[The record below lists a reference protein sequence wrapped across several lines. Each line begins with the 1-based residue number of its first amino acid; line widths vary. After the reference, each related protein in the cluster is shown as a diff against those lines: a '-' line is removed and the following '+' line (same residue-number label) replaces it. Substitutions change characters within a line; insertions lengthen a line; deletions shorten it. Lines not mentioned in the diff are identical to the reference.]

1 MLLRM
6 GVVGALGVLVTLGV
20 CRHGLVAAEP
30 SDADKAR
37 LRLRVAPG
45 LNVSLWAG
53 EPLIQNITSVSFD
66 DTGRAYVVETGRRR
80 TSVFDIRN
88 FKEWVPD
95 DLALRTVGERADY
108 LERML
113 ATNGAFLAAATKG
126 GRGGFGDFSGDGLVN
141 VRDLEV
147 ESERIRLVWDADRD
161 GRADAATT
169 FADGFRTRVSGV
181 AAGVLAQGSN
191 VWFTCIPDLWRF
203 DAAPPAGPDAPSGEQ
218 PGVPPQNARR
228 LLHGFGVHIAYGGH
242 DMHGLIRGPDGRL
255 YFTIA
260 DRGATVTNREGRV
273 LSAPDTG
280 SVFRCEPDGSALE
293 IFATG
298 LRNPQE
304 LAFDEFGNLW
314 TGDNNGDGG
323 DQARWTLVLE
333 GADYG
338 WTIGWQWLPRMGAWN
353 SERLWHTRESNT
365 AAYLVPPVA
374 HVGHGPAGIAY
385 YPGTGL
391 GAAFE
396 GAFVYAD
403 FPGGIR
409 TFRVEPD
416 GAFFRMASAPGTTAA
431 PAAWLQDNSATNLT
445 GKLLWNLS
453 PVDVTF
459 PPFGGVMVADWVE
472 GWEKTGKGRLW
483 WVQDPELIHH
493 PAIAETRR
501 LLAEGMAGR
510 PESECSELLGHRD
523 MRVRLN
529 AQWELASRGL
539 PVWNVLAEVALRGTN
554 PRARRHAI
562 WGLGQVLR
570 NAEGRTPQVELLNWS
585 PLLPLLE
592 STDAEVRAHAAR
604 FFGEARL
611 ANAQRALWRL
621 ITDANARVAAQAI
634 LAVRDLWHGVVSEA
648 GLRVRLSWRDRLY
661 ESLPSRFQKLLPDP
675 GSDYILHVPE
685 QELVQAVVRHG
696 GEDPVLRHALV
707 QFYAEFLQTYRWGAP
722 EAAAELVPP
731 DSPKDLQLALL
742 LAQRRIDAPGIA
754 ASLTHRNPQ
763 LVLEAARAIHDR
775 PIEAA
780 MGDLAALLD
789 GAPRHSWLQQ
799 SKDMP
804 PGLKFTGDE
813 WLTWVLRRSVN
824 AAFRLGGATNAT
836 RLALLAIQDA
846 VPDPVRI
853 EALAALGDWGR
864 PPSVDRVVGLHRPI
878 PTRDPRPAREA
889 LAGAWP
895 ELVSDAPLQVLIAA
909 LDAAEALEWTGRAA
923 ALDALESHADPAVRT
938 EAGRRKAAR
947 AVVPVA
953 ELRQQ
958 LVSGSLS
965 ERQEALQALAGSA
978 DPAATGALDEI
989 SGPWTRGEWPP
1000 ALALDLM
1007 EALARRRPGHPV
1019 LVAWTNSWRSDDP
1032 IAADRLALEG
1042 GNSLRGRRLFAERA
1056 EWGCQRCHRLGGV
1069 GGEVGPPLDGLGHRR
1084 GREHVLRSILHPND
1098 TIAEGFE
1105 TAVVTRRDGSVV
1117 IGVVKAELPDNLELE
1132 TPEEG
1137 RVVIP
1142 KTEIESR
1149 ERGLSTMPDGFG
1161 ELVTRRELRDLI
1173 EAMTSESR

>member
-1 MLLRM
+1 MLLRRS
-6 GVVGALGVLVTLGV
+6 ALAVLWVMVTLDV
-20 CRHGLVAAEP
+20 CRHAVTAAEP

-37 LRLRVAPG
+37 LRLRVSPG
-45 LNVSLWAG
+45 LEVSLWAG

-88 FKEWVPD
+88 FKEWVTD
-95 DLALRTVGERADY
+95 DLALRSVEDRADY
-108 LERML
+108 LRRML
-113 ATNGAFLAAATKG
+113 ATNEAFLAAATKS
-126 GRGGFGDFSGDGLVN
+126 GRGGFGDFNQDGVVN
-141 VRDLEV
+141 VQDLEV

-169 FADGFRTRVSGV
+169 FADGFRTSVSGV

-191 VWFTCIPDLWRF
+191 VWFTCIPDLWQF
-203 DAAPPAGPDAPSGEQ
+203 DAASTAGPNAPIGEH
-218 PGVPPQNARR
+218 PGVPPQNAQR
-228 LLHGFGVHIAYGGH
+228 LHHGFGVHIAYGGH

-255 YFTIA
+255 YFSIG
-260 DRGATVTNREGRV
+260 DRGATVTTREGRV

-353 SERLWHTRESNT
+353 SERLWQTRESNT

-391 GAAFE
+391 GAEFE

-416 GAFFRMASAPGTTAA
+416 GAFFRMASASGTTAA
-431 PAAWLQDNSATNLT
+431 PAAWLQDNSVTNFT

-459 PPFGGVMVADWVE
+459 PPFGGVIVADWVE

-483 WVQDPELIHH
+483 WIQDPALAHSTT
-493 PAIAETRR
+493 IADTRR

-539 PVWNVLAEVALRGTN
+539 PAWNPLAEVALRGTN

-562 WGLGQVLR
+562 WGLGQILR
-570 NAEGRTPQVELLNWS
+570 NAEGRTPQVELLDWNR
-585 PLLPLLE
+585 LLPLLE
-592 STDAEVRAHAAR
+592 SPDAEVRAHAAR
-604 FFGEARL
+604 LFGEARF

-634 LAVRDLWHGVVSEA
+634 LAGRDLWHGVVSKA
-648 GLRVRLSWRDRLY
+648 GLRVRLSWRHRLY
-661 ESLPSRFQKLLPDP
+661 EALPSRLQELVPNP
-675 GSDYILHVPE
+675 GADFILHVPE

-707 QFYAEFLQTYRWGAP
+707 QFYAEFLRTYRWGAP
-722 EAAAELVPP
+722 EAASEMLPP
-731 DSPKDLQLALL
+731 GSPKDLQLALL
-742 LAQRRIDAPGIA
+742 LAQRSLDDPGTA
-754 ASLTHRNPQ
+754 ASLTNRNPQ

-780 MGDLAALLD
+780 MPDLAALLD
-789 GAPRHSWLQQ
+789 GAPGYSLLRQ

-804 PGLKFTGDE
+804 PGLKFTGNE
-813 WLTWVLRRSVN
+813 WLTWVLHRSVN
-824 AAFRLGGATNAT
+824 AAFRLGGTTNAT
-836 RLALLAIQDA
+836 RLALLAVQDA
-846 VPDPVRI
+846 VPDSVRI
-853 EALAALGDWGR
+853 EALSALGDWGR

-878 PTRDPRPAREA
+878 PARDPGPAREA

-895 ELVSDAPLQVLIAA
+895 ELESIAPLLVLTAA
-909 LDAAEALEWTGRAA
+909 LDAVEALEWTGRAA
-923 ALDALESHADPAVRT
+923 ALDALESHADLAIRT
-938 EAGRRKAAR
+938 EVGRRKAAR
-947 AVVPVA
+947 AVVPVGD
-953 ELRQQ
+953 LREQ

-989 SGPWTRGEWPP
+989 SGKWTRGEWPP

-1056 EWGCQRCHRLGGV
+1056 EWGCQRCHRLGGE

-1098 TIAEGFE
+1098 AIAEGFE
-1105 TAVVTRRDGSVV
+1105 TAVVTRRDGSVA
-1117 IGVVKAELPDNLELE
+1117 IGVVKADRPDTLELE

-1137 RVVIP
+1137 RVVIQ
-1142 KTEIESR
+1142 KAEIESR
-1149 ERGLSTMPDGFG
+1149 ERGLSTMPDGLG
-1161 ELVTRRELRDLI
+1161 DLMTPRELRDLI
-1173 EAMTSESR
+1173 EALTTE